1 MIFFKK
7 GTIMIFMMN
16 FILQNM
22 PWFWLGM
29 AIIFTLIEVFTAGLT
44 TIWFAIGS
52 IPMIF
57 LSFLPIPFLYQV
69 LIMLVISI
77 VLLIFT
83 RPFFVKK
90 LNANKEKTN
99 IDALIGKTALV
110 TKKITK
116 FEKGEVKI
124 DGKIWTAK
132 SVSDEDLEEGTE
144 CLLQSIEG
152 VTAIVSKK

>member
-1 MIFFKK
+1 
-7 GTIMIFMMN
+7 MMN

-99 IDALIGKTALV
+99 VDALIGKTALV

-132 SVSDEDLEEGTE
+132 SVSEEDLEEGTE
-144 CLLQSIEG
+144 CLLQRIEG

>member
-1 MIFFKK
+1 
-7 GTIMIFMMN
+7 MN

-99 IDALIGKTALV
+99 VDALIGKTALV

>member
-1 MIFFKK
+1 MMDL
-7 GTIMIFMMN
+7 IMN
-16 FILQNM
+16 NL

-29 AIIFTLIEVFTAGLT
+29 VVVFTVIEVFTAGLT

-99 IDALIGKTALV
+99 VDALIGKTALV

-132 SVSDEDLEEGTE
+132 SVSEEDLEEGTE

>member
-1 MIFFKK
+1 
-7 GTIMIFMMN
+7 MN
-16 FILQNM
+16 FILQNL
-22 PWFWLGM
+22 PWFWLAM

-52 IPMIF
+52 VPMIF

-99 IDALIGKTALV
+99 VDALIGKTALV

-132 SVSDEDLEEGTE
+132 SVSDEDLDAGTE

>member
-1 MIFFKK
+1 
-7 GTIMIFMMN
+7 MMN
-16 FILQNM
+16 FILENM
-22 PWFWLGM
+22 PWFWLAM
-29 AIIFTLIEVFTAGLT
+29 SIIFTVIEVFTAGLT

-69 LIMLVISI
+69 LIMLVIST
-77 VLLIFT
+77 VLLVFT
-83 RPFFVKK
+83 RPFAIKK
-90 LNANKEKTN
+90 LHANKEKTN
-99 IDALIGKTALV
+99 VDALIGKSALV

-132 SVSDEDLEEGTE
+132 SISEEDLED
-144 CLLQSIEG
+144 
-152 VTAIVSKK
+152 AIQVFSKRNRKFGAK

>member
-1 MIFFKK
+1 
-7 GTIMIFMMN
+7 MN

-22 PWFWLGM
+22 PWFWLAM

-52 IPMIF
+52 VPMIF

-99 IDALIGKTALV
+99 VDALIGKTALV

-132 SVSDEDLEEGTE
+132 SVSEEDLEEGTE
-144 CLLQSIEG
+144 CLLQRIEG

>member
-1 MIFFKK
+1 MNYN
-7 GTIMIFMMN
+7 IFMMN
-16 FILQNM
+16 LILNNL
-22 PWFWLGM
+22 PWFWLSM
-29 AIIFTLIEVFTAGLT
+29 VIIFTVIEVFTAGLT

-52 IPMIF
+52 VPMIF
-57 LSFLPIPFLYQV
+57 LSYLPIPFLYQV
-69 LIMLVISI
+69 LLMLVISI

-99 IDALIGKTALV
+99 VEALIGKSALV

-132 SVSDEDLEEGTE
+132 SVSEEDLEEGTE
-144 CLLQSIEG
+144 CLLQNIEG

>member
-1 MIFFKK
+1 MMDL
-7 GTIMIFMMN
+7 IMN
-16 FILQNM
+16 NL

-29 AIIFTLIEVFTAGLT
+29 VIVFTVIEIFTAGLT

-99 IDALIGKTALV
+99 VDALIGKTALV

-144 CLLQSIEG
+144 CLLQRIEG

>member
-1 MIFFKK
+1 MYYNNS
-7 GTIMIFMMN
+7 MMN
-16 FILQNM
+16 FILQNL
-22 PWFWLGM
+22 PWFWLAM

-99 IDALIGKTALV
+99 VDALLGKIALV

-132 SVSDEDLEEGTE
+132 SVSEEDLEEGTE

>member
-1 MIFFKK
+1 
-7 GTIMIFMMN
+7 MN
-16 FILQNM
+16 NL

-29 AIIFTLIEVFTAGLT
+29 VIVFTVIEIFTAGLT

-99 IDALIGKTALV
+99 VDALIGKTALV

-132 SVSDEDLEEGTE
+132 SVSDEDIEEGTE

>member
-1 MIFFKK
+1 
-7 GTIMIFMMN
+7 MN
-16 FILQNM
+16 NL

-29 AIIFTLIEVFTAGLT
+29 VVVFTVIEVFTAGLT

-99 IDALIGKTALV
+99 VDALIGKTALV

-132 SVSDEDLEEGTE
+132 SVSDEDLDPGTE

>member
-1 MIFFKK
+1 
-7 GTIMIFMMN
+7 MMN
-16 FILQNM
+16 FILQNL
-22 PWFWLGM
+22 PWFWLAM

-99 IDALIGKTALV
+99 VDALIGKTALV

>member
-1 MIFFKK
+1 
-7 GTIMIFMMN
+7 MN

-99 IDALIGKTALV
+99 VDALIGKTALV

-132 SVSDEDLEEGTE
+132 SISDEDLEEGTE

>member
-1 MIFFKK
+1 
-7 GTIMIFMMN
+7 MMN
-16 FILQNM
+16 FILQNL

-99 IDALIGKTALV
+99 VDALIGKTALV

-132 SVSDEDLEEGTE
+132 SVSDEDLDAGTE

>member
-1 MIFFKK
+1 MMDL
-7 GTIMIFMMN
+7 IMN
-16 FILQNM
+16 NL

-29 AIIFTLIEVFTAGLT
+29 VIVFTVIEIFTAGLT

-99 IDALIGKTALV
+99 VDALIGKTALV

-152 VTAIVSKK
+152 VTAIVSKKKIKR

>member
-1 MIFFKK
+1 
-7 GTIMIFMMN
+7 MMN
-16 FILQNM
+16 LILNNL
-22 PWFWLGM
+22 PWFWLSM
-29 AIIFTLIEVFTAGLT
+29 VIIFTVIEVFTAGLT

-52 IPMIF
+52 VPMIF
-57 LSFLPIPFLYQV
+57 LSYLPIPFLYQV
-69 LIMLVISI
+69 LLMLVISI

-83 RPFFVKK
+83 RPFAVKK

-99 IDALIGKTALV
+99 VEALIGKSALV

-144 CLLQSIEG
+144 CLLQNIEG

>member
-1 MIFFKK
+1 MNYN
-7 GTIMIFMMN
+7 IFMMN
-16 FILQNM
+16 LILNNL
-22 PWFWLGM
+22 PWFWLSM
-29 AIIFTLIEVFTAGLT
+29 VIIFTVIEVFTAGLT

-52 IPMIF
+52 VPMIF
-57 LSFLPIPFLYQV
+57 LSYLPIPFLYQV
-69 LIMLVISI
+69 LLMLVISI

-83 RPFFVKK
+83 RPFAVKK

-99 IDALIGKTALV
+99 VEALIGKSALV

-132 SVSDEDLEEGTE
+132 SISDEDLEEGTE
-144 CLLQSIEG
+144 CLLQNIEG

>member
-1 MIFFKK
+1 
-7 GTIMIFMMN
+7 MN
-16 FILQNM
+16 NL

-29 AIIFTLIEVFTAGLT
+29 VIVFTVIEIFTAGLT

-99 IDALIGKTALV
+99 VDALIGKTALV

>member
-1 MIFFKK
+1 MSYN
-7 GTIMIFMMN
+7 IFMMN
-16 FILQNM
+16 LILNNL
-22 PWFWLGM
+22 PWFWLSM
-29 AIIFTLIEVFTAGLT
+29 VIIFTVIEVFTAGLT

-52 IPMIF
+52 VPMIF
-57 LSFLPIPFLYQV
+57 LSYLPIPFLYQV
-69 LIMLVISI
+69 LLMLVISI

-83 RPFFVKK
+83 RPFAVKK

-99 IDALIGKTALV
+99 VEALIGKSALV

-144 CLLQSIEG
+144 CLLQNIEG

>member
-1 MIFFKK
+1 
-7 GTIMIFMMN
+7 MN
-16 FILQNM
+16 NL

-29 AIIFTLIEVFTAGLT
+29 VIVFTVIEIFTAGLT

-99 IDALIGKTALV
+99 VDALIGKTALV

-132 SVSDEDLEEGTE
+132 SVSDEDIEEGTE
-144 CLLQSIEG
+144 YLLQSIEG

>member
-1 MIFFKK
+1 MNYN
-7 GTIMIFMMN
+7 IFMMN
-16 FILQNM
+16 LILNNL
-22 PWFWLGM
+22 PWFWLSM
-29 AIIFTLIEVFTAGLT
+29 VIIFTVIELFTAGLT

-57 LSFLPIPFLYQV
+57 ISYLPIPFLYQV
-69 LIMLVISI
+69 LLMLVISI

-99 IDALIGKTALV
+99 VEALIGKSALV

-132 SVSDEDLEEGTE
+132 SVSEEDLEEGTE
-144 CLLQSIEG
+144 CLLQNIEG

>member
-1 MIFFKK
+1 
-7 GTIMIFMMN
+7 MN
-16 FILQNM
+16 NL

-29 AIIFTLIEVFTAGLT
+29 VVVFTVIEVFTAGLT

-99 IDALIGKTALV
+99 VDALIGKTALV

-132 SVSDEDLEEGTE
+132 SVSDEDLDAGTE

>member
-1 MIFFKK
+1 
-7 GTIMIFMMN
+7 MN
-16 FILQNM
+16 LILNNL
-22 PWFWLGM
+22 PWFWLSM
-29 AIIFTLIEVFTAGLT
+29 VIIFTVIEVFTAGLT

-57 LSFLPIPFLYQV
+57 ISYLPIPFLYQV
-69 LIMLVISI
+69 LLMLVISI

-83 RPFFVKK
+83 RPFAVKK

-99 IDALIGKTALV
+99 VEALIGKSALV

-132 SVSDEDLEEGTE
+132 SVSDEDFEEGTE
-144 CLLQSIEG
+144 CLLQNIEG

>member
-1 MIFFKK
+1 
-7 GTIMIFMMN
+7 
-16 FILQNM
+16 M

-99 IDALIGKTALV
+99 VDALIGKTALV

-152 VTAIVSKK
+152 VTAIVSKNN

>member
-1 MIFFKK
+1 MYYNNS
-7 GTIMIFMMN
+7 MMN
-16 FILQNM
+16 FILQNL
-22 PWFWLGM
+22 PWFWLAM

-99 IDALIGKTALV
+99 VDALIGKTALV

-132 SVSDEDLEEGTE
+132 SVSDEDLDAGTE

>member
-1 MIFFKK
+1 MQFMIDLV
-7 GTIMIFMMN
+7 IN
-16 FILQNM
+16 NL

-29 AIIFTLIEVFTAGLT
+29 VVVFTVIEVFTAGLT

-99 IDALIGKTALV
+99 VDALIGKTALV

-124 DGKIWTAK
+124 DGKIWTSK
-132 SVSDEDLEEGTE
+132 SVSEEDLEVGTE

>member
-1 MIFFKK
+1 MNYN
-7 GTIMIFMMN
+7 IFMMN
-16 FILQNM
+16 LILNNL
-22 PWFWLGM
+22 PWFWLSM
-29 AIIFTLIEVFTAGLT
+29 VIIFTVIEVFTAGLT

-52 IPMIF
+52 VPMIF
-57 LSFLPIPFLYQV
+57 LSYLPIPFLYQV
-69 LIMLVISI
+69 LLMLVISI

-83 RPFFVKK
+83 RPFAVKK

-99 IDALIGKTALV
+99 VEALIGKSALV

-144 CLLQSIEG
+144 CLLQNIEG

>member
-1 MIFFKK
+1 MMDL
-7 GTIMIFMMN
+7 IMN
-16 FILQNM
+16 NL

-29 AIIFTLIEVFTAGLT
+29 VIVFTVIEIFTAGLT

-99 IDALIGKTALV
+99 VDALIGKTALV

-132 SVSDEDLEEGTE
+132 SVSDEDIEEGTE

>member
-1 MIFFKK
+1 
-7 GTIMIFMMN
+7 MN
-16 FILQNM
+16 NL

-29 AIIFTLIEVFTAGLT
+29 VIVFTVIEIFTAGLT

-99 IDALIGKTALV
+99 VDALIGKTALV

-132 SVSDEDLEEGTE
+132 SVSEEDLEEGTE

>member
-1 MIFFKK
+1 
-7 GTIMIFMMN
+7 MIFMMN

-99 IDALIGKTALV
+99 VDALIGKTALV

-152 VTAIVSKK
+152 VTAIVSKNN

>member
-1 MIFFKK
+1 
-7 GTIMIFMMN
+7 MN
-16 FILQNM
+16 NL

-29 AIIFTLIEVFTAGLT
+29 VIVFTVIEVFTAGLT

-99 IDALIGKTALV
+99 VDALIGKTALV

>member
-1 MIFFKK
+1 MMDL
-7 GTIMIFMMN
+7 IMN
-16 FILQNM
+16 NL

-29 AIIFTLIEVFTAGLT
+29 VVVFTVIEVFTAGLT

-99 IDALIGKTALV
+99 VDALIGKTALV

-132 SVSDEDLEEGTE
+132 SVSDEDLDAGTE

>member
-1 MIFFKK
+1 
-7 GTIMIFMMN
+7 
-16 FILQNM
+16 M

-99 IDALIGKTALV
+99 VDALIGKTALV

-132 SVSDEDLEEGTE
+132 SISDEDLEEGTE

>member
-1 MIFFKK
+1 
-7 GTIMIFMMN
+7 MMN
-16 FILQNM
+16 LIMNNL

-29 AIIFTLIEVFTAGLT
+29 VIVFTVIEIFTAGLT

-99 IDALIGKTALV
+99 VDALIGKTALV

-132 SVSDEDLEEGTE
+132 SVSEEDLEEGTE